1 MRMAIAIFLALAKS
15 EQIDRAPLLML
26 GLAR

>member
-1 MRMAIAIFLALAKS
+1 MRMAIAIFLALVKS
-15 EQIDRAPLLML
+15 EQLDRAPLDAL